1 MLTLETKKDK
11 NRLVPVFFISRILMI
26 FAVCLFLG
34 SCKSK
39 TDWRDNYNKNKT
51 SSKNTVKKTVVEKP
65 NSINDFA
72 KLLDTDISALE
83 NKKLYQFIIAWYGTP
98 YQYGGQ
104 TSDGIDCSA
113 FTNVLYKEIYK
124 KQLPRSSKDIAE
136 ETNRKYAKDLQEGDL
151 VFFAFGK
158 SKTINHVGV
167 YLHNNKFVHASTSK
181 GVIISDLTEP
191 WYNDYLVKC
200 GELK

>member
-72 KLLDTDISALE
+72 KLLDTDISTLE
-83 NKKLYQFIIAWYGTP
+83 NKNLYQFIIDWYGTP

-200 GELK
+200 GSLK